1 MLALFSRQLRMKPP
15 TSLSSESQPS
25 SGATRDSNLR
35 QKPDGGECSPRFLL
49 IFKVDISAD
58 LGGLKV
64 KMILEGIGTVLISD
78 LLYLDRWLGRVCPIA
93 FPNHCILSVFDLH
106 DEQMI
111 SFS

>member
-1 MLALFSRQLRMKPP
+1 MIAANISCI
-15 TSLSSESQPS
+15 S
-25 SGATRDSNLR
+25 
-35 QKPDGGECSPRFLL
+35 CL

-58 LGGLKV
+58 LGDEGEKDIGGDWDHFNLRFIIPGLV
-64 KMILEGIGTVLISD
+64 A
-78 LLYLDRWLGRVCPIA
+78 RPVCPIA